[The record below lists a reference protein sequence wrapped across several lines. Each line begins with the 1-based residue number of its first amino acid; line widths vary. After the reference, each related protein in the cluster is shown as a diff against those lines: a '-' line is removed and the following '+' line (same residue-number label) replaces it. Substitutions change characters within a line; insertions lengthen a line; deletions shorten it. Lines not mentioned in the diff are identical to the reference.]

1 MTVACKLRI
10 CLQRQIWDPGFEV
23 IWGMKML
30 ASCVMLGKIL
40 NLSEPCQMGVGSF
53 VDSEELKKS
62 L

>member
-1 MTVACKLRI
+1 
-10 CLQRQIWDPGFEV
+10 
-23 IWGMKML
+23 MKML